1 MGDASAFTTTLRSIA
16 IGRGVIGTAGKPH
29 NVSAAAQLG
38 SSRFQRNSNAI
49 PPLNLPI
56 TSVIF
61 SRKSIEIGE
70 STDGNFLTG
79 RSDNPTSLV
88 PGENYGLFRVIVE
101 ANKTYNFDLTSDQ
114 GPPPADA
121 DLVVSRIN
129 TAFTSN
135 DLRSIGNWN
144 YGDGDLPNS
153 VLDDSTSGGALDNI
167 EIVTTSAGFFDIVII
182 SYEKGDWSLIVRENI

>member
-38 SSRFQRNSNAI
+38 SSRFQKNSNAI
-49 PPLNLPI
+49 PLNLPI
-56 TSVIF
+56 TSVTF

-70 STDGNFLTG
+70 RTEGNFSKG
-79 RSDNPTSLV
+79 DSDDPTTLV
-88 PGENYGLFRVIVE
+88 PGETYALFRVIVG
-101 ANKTYNFDLTSDQ
+101 ANKTYNFDLTSDSRV
-114 GPPPADA
+114 DA

-153 VLDDSTSGGALDNI
+153 VLDSSQAGEGELDNV
-167 EIVTTSAGFFDIVII
+167 EIVTTTGGFFDIVII
-182 SYEKGDWSLIVRENI
+182 SYKKGDWSFIVRENI